1 MKTYHW
7 GCPACGL
14 ADIPADD
21 IAAAKDSLEVH
32 EYAVH
37 KGKQV
42 GAFGCAFP
50 PKPMTA
56 EIVAQLMPWSKAPFP
71 FKAKVFADGTFEVGG
86 VLHGPTSSK
95 GFDWKT
101 NGEAA

>member
-21 IAAAKDSLEVH
+21 INAAKESLEVH

-42 GAFGCAFP
+42 GVFGCTFP
-50 PKPMTA
+50 QGPTVPYWPKVP
-56 EIVAQLMPWSKAPFP
+56 V
-71 FKAKVFADGTFEVGG
+71 KVSANGTYTVGG

-95 GFDWKT
+95 GWKVKT
-101 NGEAA
+101 NEEAA